1 MSATRVASPQR
12 HRFHAICP
20 YFAMFPE
27 TFVERWVEQL
37 TEPGDLV
44 ADPFSGR
51 GTTALQSLLAG
62 RRALAC
68 DVNPVA
74 YVLTRAK
81 TNAPARAR
89 LHERLTALEA
99 QHRTQADPAPGEPTT
114 EALAPNA
121 EFFRLAFAPAT
132 LDQLL
137 FLRAVLDVRNSD
149 VDCMIAALILG
160 ALHGESTSPRYLS
173 NQMPRTISTKPA
185 YSVRFWQARN
195 LRPAKRDVFTVLR
208 TAVDFRYASARPK
221 RRATVLLGDM
231 RELPR
236 QVPAY
241 KARLVI
247 TSPPYLD
254 TTSFEEDQWL
264 RLWFLGGAP
273 RPTKGVISRDDRLH
287 TRDAYWQLIGDLWR
301 TLGHLVAAGGHI
313 VIRIAGRGLTSDDLT
328 EGLIGTSVLSGRSA
342 TLVSQETSPI
352 ARRQTDAFRPGST
365 GLRTEVDC
373 HFQLT

>member
-1 MSATRVASPQR
+1 MSAIGADSPKR

-27 TFVERWVEQL
+27 TFVERWVERL

-89 LHERLTALEA
+89 LHERITALEV
-99 QHRTQADPAPGEPTT
+99 QQRTQADPAGGNPTT
-114 EALAPNA
+114 EALASNA

-149 VDCMIAALILG
+149 VDCMMRPSSSAPCTEKAP
-160 ALHGESTSPRYLS
+160 PR
-173 NQMPRTISTKPA
+173 
-185 YSVRFWQARN
+185 
-195 LRPAKRDVFTVLR
+195 
-208 TAVDFRYASARPK
+208 
-221 RRATVLLGDM
+221 
-231 RELPR
+231 
-236 QVPAY
+236 
-241 KARLVI
+241 
-247 TSPPYLD
+247 
-254 TTSFEEDQWL
+254 
-264 RLWFLGGAP
+264 
-273 RPTKGVISRDDRLH
+273 
-287 TRDAYWQLIGDLWR
+287 
-301 TLGHLVAAGGHI
+301 
-313 VIRIAGRGLTSDDLT
+313 
-328 EGLIGTSVLSGRSA
+328 GT
-342 TLVSQETSPI
+342 
-352 ARRQTDAFRPGST
+352 
-365 GLRTEVDC
+365 
-373 HFQLT
+373 

>member
-1 MSATRVASPQR
+1 MTGAKANNPVR

-27 TFVERWVEQL
+27 SFVERWVEQL

-51 GTTALQSLLAG
+51 GTTALQSLLAD

-68 DVNPVA
+68 DINPVA

-89 LHERLTALEA
+89 VHERLTALQA
-99 QHRTQADPAPGEPTT
+99 QYRDQAGAAGAATAGEV
-114 EALAPNA
+114 LAPNA
-121 EFFRLAFAPAT
+121 NFFHLAFAPHT
-132 LDQLL
+132 LNQLL
-137 FLRAVLDVRNSD
+137 FLRRLLDARNND
-149 VDCMIAALILG
+149 VDCMIAALVLG
-160 ALHGESTSPRYLS
+160 ALHGESTSARYLS

-185 YSVRFWQARN
+185 YSVRFWQARD
-195 LRPAKRDVFTVLR
+195 LRPTERDVFTVLR
-208 TAVDFRYASARPK
+208 TAVDFRYASQRPK
-221 RRATVLLGDM
+221 RRATVLLEDM
-231 RELPR
+231 REMPR
-236 QVPAY
+236 QVPAH

-264 RLWFLGGAP
+264 RLWFLGGEP

-301 TLGHLVAAGGHI
+301 TLGHLVATSGHV
-313 VIRIAGRGLTSDDLT
+313 VIRIAGRGLTSDDLA
-328 EGLIGTSVLSGRSA
+328 EGLVGTSVLSGRRA
-342 TLVSQETSPI
+342 TLRSQETSPI

>member
-1 MSATRVASPQR
+1 MSAARAASPQR

-27 TFVERWVEQL
+27 TFVQRWVEEL

-51 GTTALQSLLAG
+51 GTTALQSLLVG

-89 LHERLTALEA
+89 VHERLTALEA
-99 QHRTQADPAPGEPTT
+99 QHRDQAESAVAASGS

-121 EFFRLAFAPAT
+121 DFFHLAFAPGT
-132 LDQLL
+132 LNQLL
-137 FLRAVLDVRNSD
+137 FLRGVLDVRNSD
-149 VDCMIAALILG
+149 VDCMIAALVLG
-160 ALHGESTSPRYLS
+160 ALHGESTSTRYLS

-185 YSVRFWQARN
+185 YSVRFWQARD
-195 LRPAKRDVFTVLR
+195 LRPTERDVFAVLR

-221 RRATVLLGDM
+221 RRATVLLEDM

-236 QVPAY
+236 RVPAHR
-241 KARLVI
+241 ARLVI

-264 RLWFLGGAP
+264 RLWFLGCDP
-273 RPTKGVISRDDRLH
+273 RPTKGVISRDDRLI

-301 TLGHLVAAGGHI
+301 TLGHLVAGGGHV
-313 VIRIAGRGLTSDDLT
+313 VIRIAGRGFTSNDLA

-342 TLVSQETSPI
+342 TLQSQETSPI

>member
-1 MSATRVASPQR
+1 MSGAQATNPLR

-27 TFVERWVEQL
+27 TFVERWVDTL

-81 TNAPARAR
+81 TNAPAKAR
-89 LHERLTALEA
+89 VHDRLGQLAKQYQEDA
-99 QHRTQADPAPGEPTT
+99 EPAIT
-114 EALAPNA
+114 ETDALAPNE
-121 EFFRLAFAPAT
+121 EFFTTAFAAPT

-137 FLRAVLDVRNSD
+137 FLRRALDVHND
-149 VDCMIAALILG
+149 DGDCMIAALVLG
-160 ALHGESTSPRYLS
+160 ALHGESSSSRYLS

-185 YSVRFWQARN
+185 YSVRFWKSRG
-195 LRPAKRDVFTVLR
+195 LRAPERDVFAVLR
-208 TAVDFRYASARPK
+208 TAVEFRYASTRPK

-236 QVPAY
+236 LVPAY
-241 KARLVI
+241 KARLVL

-273 RPTKGVISRDDRLH
+273 RPTKGVVSRDDRLH

-301 TLGHLVAAGGHI
+301 TLGHLAAPGGHV
-313 VIRIAGRGLTSDDLT
+313 VIRIAGRGLTCHELA
-328 EGLIGTSVLSGRSA
+328 EGLVGTSVLSGRHASLL
-342 TLVSQETSPI
+342 TQEISPI
-352 ARRQTDAFRPGST
+352 ARRQTDAFRPGSI

-373 HFQLT
+373 HFQLA